1 MFTFNIGIMERNPGL
16 GSMIEAWKDYS
27 FGQRKAQVAL
37 DSGRQTNQVALDSG
51 RQTNQV
57 LIRIRTVYT
66 LLAQRMN
73 TLGMT
78 FHAITASNLLVLK
91 VNNLT
96 DLNKQKGLILSRFSF
111 VRN

>member
-37 DSGRQTNQVALDSG
+37 DSGRQTNQV
-51 RQTNQV
+51 

-73 TLGMT
+73 TLVMT